1 MDLRQTQASAVMKAP
16 YDEIGGAEAV
26 ERLVNG
32 FYDRI
37 EEAYPLLRDMLP
49 NNTTV
54 TRRKLIEFLTGWLG
68 GPQLYIEKYGH
79 PRLRMRH
86 FPFKVDTEAARQW
99 LEAMYA
105 SLDDLE
111 LEERVDTFIRAR
123 FLQTAAH
130 MRNVD
135 DEVAVPSD

>member
-1 MDLRQTQASAVMKAP
+1 MKAP

-37 EEAYPLLRDMLP
+37 EESYPLLRDMLP
-49 NNTTV
+49 RNTTV
-54 TRRKLIEFLTGWLG
+54 TRRKLIDFLTGWLG

-86 FPFKVDTEAARQW
+86 FPFKVDTEAAKQW

-111 LEERVDTFIRAR
+111 LEERIDTFIRAR

-135 DEVAVPSD
+135 DEVAVPSE